1 MNCGKCQTS
10 NPEGAKFCMSC
21 GSALAAS
28 CPECCTELPS
38 EARCCLNCGHQLGQS
53 SEAASAR
60 AQLEQCIPRELLE
73 KLESARSSG
82 GIQGER
88 RVVPMLFCDVTGS
101 TAAAEQLDPEEW
113 AQIMN
118 GTFKHLI
125 APVYRYEG
133 TLARLMGG
141 ADIIQSIEP
150 YRNAGVPASDPG
162 ARFRVVVVSG
172 RTVSRV

>member
-28 CPECCTELPS
+28 CPECGTELPS
-38 EARCCLNCGHQLGQS
+38 EARFCLNCVYQLGQS

-60 AQLEQCIPRELLE
+60 AQLEQYIPRELLE

-118 GTFKHLI
+118 GAFEHLI
-125 APVYRYEG
+125 ALVYRH
-133 TLARLMGG
+133 
-141 ADIIQSIEP
+141 
-150 YRNAGVPASDPG
+150 
-162 ARFRVVVVSG
+162 
-172 RTVSRV
+172 